1 MYLDIQKQLVKKD
14 DNKMKKSN
22 NKTNNRELRI
32 GNKVL
37 CRYFNSMDKTY
48 NAESFEGIIIA
59 INHNVKSA
67 NPAYYGELETMYKV
81 KMLDCYSQ
89 NVVLH
94 QKEITQVLEKS
105 QIDYNNYWNTFELF
119 VPDYGMRKQGSF
131 EYCLDY
137 LLEGN
142 E

>member
-1 MYLDIQKQLVKKD
+1 
-14 DNKMKKSN
+14 MKKTNSKT
-22 NKTNNRELRI
+22 KTNKRELKI

-48 NAESFEGIIIA
+48 NTESFEGIIIA

-67 NPAYYGELETMYKV
+67 NPAYYGELETMYEV
-81 KMLDCYSQ
+81 KRLDSYGD
-89 NVVLH
+89 VVNLH
-94 QKEITQVLEKS
+94 QKEIIQVLEKS

-142 E
+142 K